1 MKRHFFQL
9 RFTAFQKVL
18 LSLCAFL
25 IISSVF
31 VTAWVM
37 TSHPERIGAGLRK
50 IDPKPVKVEKK
61 AGTKNTV
68 YKDIGK
74 LRAITADVPPVSLV
88 VTPFFTFPT
97 TDDAFFEELVQ
108 KKRKLRSVFLDYFA
122 LHSKD
127 ELLKMGDAK
136 VKQELIEKLNA
147 ELMLGKIDVL
157 YFEDYIFLN

>member
-1 MKRHFFQL
+1 MKRHFFHL

-18 LSLCAFL
+18 LTICTL
-25 IISSVF
+25 ILLTAVF
-31 VTAWVM
+31 VTAYVL

-50 IDPKPVKVEKK
+50 IDPEPVKIEKK
-61 AGTKNTV
+61 SGSKTTV
-68 YKDIGK
+68 YSDIGR
-74 LRAITADVPPVSLV
+74 LRAITADIPPVSLI

-97 TDDAFFEELVQ
+97 TDQAFFEELVQ
-108 KKRKLRSVFLDYFA
+108 KKRRLRSVILDYFA

-127 ELLKMGDAK
+127 ELLNIGEAK

-157 YFEDYIFLN
+157 YFNEYIFLN

>member
-1 MKRHFFQL
+1 
-9 RFTAFQKVL
+9 
-18 LSLCAFL
+18 S
-25 IISSVF
+25 IF

-50 IDPKPVKVEKK
+50 IDPQPVKVERKSG
-61 AGTKNTV
+61 AKNTV
-68 YKDIGK
+68 YNDIGR

-88 VTPFFTFPT
+88 VKPFFTFPAE
-97 TDDAFFEELVQ
+97 DNAFFEELVQ
-108 KKRKLRSVFLDYFA
+108 KKRRLRSVFLDYFA

-127 ELLKMGDAK
+127 ELIKMGEAA

-157 YFEDYIFLN
+157 YFDEYIFLN

>member
-1 MKRHFFQL
+1 MKRHFLQL
-9 RFTAFQKVL
+9 RLTAFQKVL

-25 IISSVF
+25 IISLIF

-37 TSHPERIGAGLRK
+37 TSHPENVGAGLRK
-50 IDPKPVKVEKK
+50 IDPKPVRVEKK
-61 AGTKNTV
+61 SGTKNTV
-68 YKDIGK
+68 YSDIGR

-88 VTPFFTFPT
+88 ITPFFTFPT
-97 TDDAFFEELVQ
+97 ADNAFFEELVQ
-108 KKRKLRSVFLDYFA
+108 KKRRLRSVFLDYFA

-127 ELLKMGDAK
+127 ELIKMGEAA

-157 YFEDYIFLN
+157 YFNEYIFLN